1 MASSGVAYYSAAV
14 PPISPSLPPRCL
26 STQVRPLLFSSGFPS
41 IVVAI
46 TDSQWIPMTRQKCTS
61 QPWASCL
68 LDFLPAEVLDAP
80 TCVAYRQLQFL
91 QAIAPPNGALQDVCQ
106 SLSHRYRLSNLYCC
120 DSQICRVDN
129 LVGSGRHRECLALP
143 FIHQMLTA
151 LVLSANVNW
160 RTTPCQE

>member
-1 MASSGVAYYSAAV
+1 M
-14 PPISPSLPPRCL
+14 SPSLPPRCL
-26 STQVRPLLFSSGFPS
+26 STQ
-41 IVVAI
+41 
-46 TDSQWIPMTRQKCTS
+46 CTS

-129 LVGSGRHRECLALP
+129 LVGSGRHP
-143 FIHQMLTA
+143 
-151 LVLSANVNW
+151 NVNW